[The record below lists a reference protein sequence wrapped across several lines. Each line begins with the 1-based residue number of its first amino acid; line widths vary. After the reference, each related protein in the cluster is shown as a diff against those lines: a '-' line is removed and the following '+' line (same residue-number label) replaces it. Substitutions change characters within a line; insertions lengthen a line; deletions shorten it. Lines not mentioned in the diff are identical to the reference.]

1 MASHEIAPLE
11 TTLPTLLQ
19 APRSVQ
25 VEVVSTVLLSAI
37 LSSEYVAVYPLL
49 HLRANGSDPR
59 RTSTSPSSSP
69 FLKSALLIRV
79 IELLE
84 HLSNYSA
91 ALDVRLDGDVISF
104 LEVTLTGW
112 RLLR

>member
-37 LSSEYVAVYPLL
+37 LSSEYVAVYPLI
-49 HLRANGSDPR
+49 HLRANGPDP

-91 ALDVRLDGDVISF
+91 ALDVRLNGDVISF
-104 LEVTLTGW
+104 LEATLTGW